1 VRGAA
6 VALAVAASATLLAP
20 AAAHA
25 TGASAPTSKR
35 AWIAQLVTRTPAWP
49 HPRPAGSPRML
60 EPLGRWTGGPVGLLV
75 LRVRGDWVKVRLPDR
90 PNRAAGWIAADR
102 AVLRP
107 TRWRVVIHVRARLV
121 TVFRDGR
128 RVRRFPA
135 VVGAPGTPTPRG
147 RFAIYEIDRQ
157 PDPFGFLGPVALHLT
172 AHSDVLDD
180 YGGGPGRVA
189 LHGRGGASLLDP
201 LGSAASH
208 GCIRVDSGEAA
219 WLARKVQPGVP
230 VTIT

>member
-1 VRGAA
+1 VRGVAVV
-6 VALAVAASATLLAP
+6 VALAAAGPAP
-20 AAAHA
+20 ERLEHARRAGRPRVGPCRRAGDELCDPGALGGGRGGAA
-25 TGASAPTSKR
+25 R
-35 AWIAQLVTRTPAWP
+35 LC
-49 HPRPAGSPRML
+49 
-60 EPLGRWTGGPVGLLV
+60 GREQRGRGPVGLLV
-75 LRVRGDWVKVRLPDR
+75 LRVRGEWLKVRLPDR

-102 AVLRP
+102 VVLRP
-107 TRWRVVIHVRARLV
+107 TRWRVVINVRARRV
-121 TVFRDGR
+121 TVLRDGR
-128 RVRRFPA
+128 PVRRFAA

-208 GCIRVDSGEAA
+208 GCIRVDSREAA